1 MLASQSMAVCLIALL
16 AVQGAWATT
25 YYVDSTNGAE
35 GASGTEAEPLAS
47 IAAALAKEDVTEVV
61 LAKGHYAPRE
71 TITLDKAV
79 VVRGAD
85 GAKKEDVRISGS
97 NARKVFRLNHVGA
110 VLRGVTVEDGY
121 QNQGQGAGVDVTAG
135 TIIDCIVRN
144 CKGVFGS
151 RGMVYLG
158 GDSAFCFNCVIT
170 NYQGSAFG
178 GGQRPGG
185 CLCVTKGKA
194 ANCFMSGGHA
204 DTGVD
209 FWGPGLRIDGGM
221 VANCTIVGNQ
231 SSHDGAV
238 YAAGGKVYNCLIW
251 NNTSDGGTAT
261 GYDVVFPGDAAGNYS
276 AKNLSVLDTCVAR
289 YAPNDTCIA
298 ANDVTATGDFWTPLP
313 GSPVID
319 VGKSDLDWLPETDLN
334 GNPRKVGEKVDVGC
348 CEYQDAVA
356 ALAFVSSTHQG
367 ACPLAVTFVAT
378 LAKAT
383 ASSYEWN
390 FGDGTETV
398 TTTEPFAEHT
408 YQKVGSFYPSVSA
421 GGLSWTATSP
431 IECFSAEISVTTAAE
446 LDAALAVV
454 RDGQTIVLAKGD
466 YPSTA
471 QRLMTS
477 KVTLR
482 GATGK
487 PEDVVLKTTKAGYR
501 HLFVNNPVARLESLT
516 VDGGN
521 FSSGVNGFV
530 CLGENGGTATNCIF
544 RNGRKNGNGH
554 GSVGLLG
561 AKSMMTHCI
570 VTNNTSESDGQGA
583 YNSSGVDV
591 RAGKVSN
598 CLIANNTMTGSH
610 EPDHKYSAAGAL
622 LYGGTIENC
631 TIVDNNGDKC
641 GGVRAESS
649 GSVRNCII
657 CNNTATIRG
666 AGYHNI
672 WPGSDSKFTNC
683 MFDKEKVSGT
693 GCGFVESFTSL
704 FAGYSVGN
712 LTPASTNLI
721 DKGAEQTI
729 AVSVDLAGKE
739 RVMGAAI
746 DIGAYEFDPNV
757 FAVTLKTSLT
767 EGFEPLSVVLTAEV
781 SGTNGVDDMIF
792 TWRIVGENEQV
803 KTNVNTLVLGN
814 LTAGALNVEVS
825 VENGTTHETKSDLKT
840 GLVNVVPKVMKV
852 IEGNPGAAFPFDTEA
867 NAAAS
872 VKVAL
877 DRTIDKGVIELV
889 PGVAHRLCGTMT
901 IDKSVTIRG
910 AGSTPDETLLEAVQP
925 SVSGIGFSDA
935 EIVLKNPGARLENM
949 TIKTVAV
956 SNVKGISIGAD
967 GGTIS
972 NCVLTGSANE
982 AFIRNQS
989 DFGVVTHCVI
999 TNVFV
1004 TTLSGG
1010 GIRPKGFICDS
1021 SGKSRYSNLLIVD
1034 NSFQPG
1040 EAFPFFFIR
1049 GVMENCTI
1057 VRNNFKLGAIT
1068 DWDTVYNPNVDGNG
1082 KGGTI
1087 RHVYLFGAS
1096 AKAEN
1101 CVFACNM
1108 TNRVSALLLNMSS
1121 DAGGY
1126 GGSVGDCQV
1135 FNGTKPAP
1143 ELAAIASA
1151 EAIFRRPAR
1160 GDWRLKG
1167 DSPARD
1173 IVPKAELPAD
1183 LPATDLGG
1191 NPRVYSVGLD
1201 AGCYECM
1208 SGGTMLIVR

>member
-1 MLASQSMAVCLIALL
+1 MKTMKTVVAVVFSLVAELCSA
-16 AVQGAWATT
+16 AT
-25 YYVDSTNGAE
+25 YYVDSTRGSDEN
-35 GASGTEAEPLAS
+35 SGTEAEPFAS
-47 IAAALAKEDVTEVV
+47 IATALAQEDVTEVV
-61 LAKGHYAPRE
+61 LAAGDYAPTA

-79 VVRGAD
+79 TVRGATD
-85 GAKKEDVRISGS
+85 AKKEDIRISGA
-97 NARKVFRLNHVGA
+97 NKRKVFLLNHVDA
-110 VLRGVTVEDGY
+110 VLCGVTVENGY
-121 QNQGQGAGVDVTAG
+121 LSQDQGAGVDVTAG
-135 TIIDCIVRN
+135 KLVDCIVRN
-144 CKGVFGS
+144 CKGVLGS

-158 GDSAFCFNCVIT
+158 GDSAFCFNCVLT

-194 ANCFMSGGHA
+194 ANCFISGGHA
-204 DTGVD
+204 DPGVD

-238 YAAGGKVYNCLIW
+238 YAVGGKVYNCLIW
-251 NNTSDGGTAT
+251 ANTSDGGTAS
-261 GYDVVFPGDAAGNYS
+261 GYDVVFPGDIKGNYK
-276 AKNLSVLDTCVAR
+276 AANLSVLDTCVAR

-298 ANDVTATGDFWTPLP
+298 ASDVTATGDFWTPLP

-319 VGKSDLDWLPETDLN
+319 VGINDLDWLPETDLN

-348 CEYQDAVA
+348 CEYQDDVA
-356 ALAFVSSTHQG
+356 ALAFVTSTHQG
-367 ACPLAVTFVAT
+367 ACPVTVTFVAT

-383 ASSYEWN
+383 ASSYEWD
-390 FGDGTETV
+390 FGDDTEPE

-408 YQKVGSFYPSVSA
+408 YQKLGSFYPSVSA

-431 IECFSAEISVTTAAE
+431 IECFSPEISVTTAAE
-446 LDAALAVV
+446 LDAALAIV

-471 QRLMTS
+471 QRQVAS
-477 KVTLR
+477 SVTLR

-487 PEDVVLKTTKAGYR
+487 PEDVVLKTTKKGYR
-501 HLFVNNPVARLESLT
+501 HLFVNNPIARIESLT

-521 FSSGVNGFV
+521 FSSGVDGFV
-530 CLGENGGTATNCIF
+530 CVGANGGTATNCIF

-561 AKSMMTHCI
+561 TESMMTHCVI
-570 VTNNTSESDGQGA
+570 TNNTSENDGQGN

-591 RAGKVSN
+591 RGGRVSN
-598 CLIANNTMTGSH
+598 CLIADNTMTGS
-610 EPDHKYSAAGAL
+610 DSRDTKYSAAGAL

-641 GGVRAESS
+641 GGVRVESS
-649 GSVRNCII
+649 GAVRNCII
-657 CNNTATIRG
+657 CNNTATVKG

-693 GCGFVESFTSL
+693 GCGFAENFMSL
-704 FAGYSVGN
+704 FAGYSAGD
-712 LTPASTNLI
+712 LTPASTDLI
-721 DKGAEQTI
+721 DKGAEPTI
-729 AVSVDLAGKE
+729 VASVDLAGKE

-757 FAVTLKTSLT
+757 FAVTLKTSAT

-792 TWRIVGENEQV
+792 TWRIAGENEQV
-803 KTNVNTLVLGN
+803 KTNVNTLVMGG

-825 VENGTTHETKSDLKT
+825 VENGATHATKSDLKT
-840 GLVNVVPKVMKV
+840 GLVYVVPKVMKV
-852 IEGNPGAAFPFDTEA
+852 VEGNPGAAFPFNTEA

-872 VKVAL
+872 VKDAL
-877 DRTIDKGVIELV
+877 AQTIDWGVIELV
-889 PGVAHRLCGTMT
+889 PGVAHQLRGTIT

-910 AGSTPDETLLEAVQP
+910 VGSTPDETRLEAVLP
-925 SVSGIGFSDA
+925 NVSGIDFDDS
-935 EIVLKNPGARLENM
+935 EFVLKNPGARLENM
-949 TIKTVAV
+949 TIKTVDV
-956 SNVKGISIGAD
+956 MGVKGISIGAD
-967 GGTIS
+967 GGTVS
-972 NCVLTGSANE
+972 NCVLTGSASE

-989 DFGVVTHCVI
+989 DSGVVTHCVI
-999 TNVFV
+999 TNVSV
-1004 TTLSGG
+1004 TTQSGG

-1034 NSFQPG
+1034 NSFQSG
-1040 EAFPFFFIR
+1040 ESFPFFFIR

-1068 DWDTVYNPNVDGNG
+1068 DWDTVYNPSADVNG
-1082 KGGTI
+1082 KGSTI

-1101 CVFACNM
+1101 CIFACNM
-1108 TNRVSALLLNMSS
+1108 TNRVNALLLNMSS
-1121 DAGGY
+1121 DAGGF

-1143 ELAAIASA
+1143 ELAAIAPVES
-1151 EAIFRRPAR
+1151 IFRRPAK
-1160 GDWRLKG
+1160 GDWRLRG
-1167 DSPARD
+1167 NSPARD
-1173 IVPKAELPAD
+1173 IVPKGELPAD

-1201 AGCYECM
+1201 AGCYECL
-1208 SGGTMLIVR
+1208 SGGTMLLVR